1 MRVVQATRPGG
12 PEVLA
17 VVDLPDPS
25 PAPEQVIVE
34 VAAAGVNFIDTYR
47 RSGRYPVPFPHVVG
61 AEGAGTV
68 VAVGSDVTEVA
79 VGDAVAWVAGSEG
92 SYAEHARVVA
102 EQVVPV
108 PDGVAPDTAAAL
120 LLQGITAHYLVR
132 STFPVQPGQDV
143 LVHAGAGGVGLLLTQ
158 LAVAA
163 GARVITTV
171 STDDKEAL
179 SRAAGASDVIR
190 YDRMSDLAAELPAAV
205 RALTGGHGVHTVY
218 DGVGASTFDASLAS
232 LRPRG
237 ALALFGG
244 SSGAVPPFDP
254 MRLENLGS
262 LFLSRPSIRHYT
274 ATRPELMWR
283 AGELFDAVL
292 AGTLD
297 VRIGARFP
305 LAGAADAHRALE
317 GRATTGK
324 VLVVP
329 QEEG

>member
-25 PAPEQVIVE
+25 PDPEQVIVE

-61 AEGAGTV
+61 LEGAGTV
-68 VAVGSDVTEVA
+68 VAVGSDVTAVT
-79 VGDAVAWVAGSEG
+79 VGDTVAWVAGSQG
-92 SYAEHARVVA
+92 SYAEHARVLA
-102 EQVVPV
+102 EQVVRV
-108 PDGVAPDTAAAL
+108 PDGVAPATAAAL

-132 STFPVQPGQDV
+132 STFPVQAGQDV

-163 GARVITTV
+163 GARVLATV
-171 STDDKEAL
+171 STDAKEAL
-179 SRAAGASDVIR
+179 SRAAGASEVIR
-190 YDRMSDLAAELPAAV
+190 YDRMRDLTTELPAAV
-205 RALTGGHGVHTVY
+205 REATGGHGVHTVF

-244 SSGAVPPFDP
+244 ASGAVPPFDP
-254 MRLENLGS
+254 MRLENSGS

-274 ATRPELMWR
+274 ATRAELEWR

-297 VRIGARFP
+297 VRVGATFG
-305 LAGAADAHRALE
+305 LDDAADAHRALE

-324 VLVVP
+324 VLIVP
-329 QEEG
+329 DDLQ

>member
-25 PAPEQVIVE
+25 PEPEQVVVE

-61 AEGAGTV
+61 SEGAGTV
-68 VAVGSDVTEVA
+68 VAVGSDVTGLT
-79 VGDAVAWVAGSEG
+79 VGDTVAWVAGSEG
-92 SYAEHARVVA
+92 SYAEHARVLA

-108 PDGVAPDTAAAL
+108 PDGVTPDTAAAL

-132 STFPVQPGQDV
+132 STFPVQAGQDV
-143 LVHAGAGGVGLLLTQ
+143 LLHAGAGGVGLLLTQ

-171 STDDKEAL
+171 STDEKEAL

-190 YDRMSDLAAELPAAV
+190 YDRMADLATELPAAV
-205 RALTGGHGVHTVY
+205 RELTGGHGVHTVY

-237 ALALFGG
+237 GLALFGG

-274 ATRPELMWR
+274 ATRAELEWR
-283 AGELFDAVL
+283 AAELFDAVL
-292 AGTLD
+292 GGTLD
-297 VRIGARFP
+297 VRVGARFP

-324 VLVVP
+324 VLIMP
-329 QEEG
+329 GEEG

>member
-25 PAPEQVIVE
+25 PSPEQVIVE

-61 AEGAGTV
+61 SEGAGTV
-68 VAVGSDVTEVA
+68 VAVGSDVTAVA
-79 VGDAVAWVAGSEG
+79 VGDTVAWVAGSEG
-92 SYAEHARVVA
+92 AYAEHARVLA

-108 PDGVAPDTAAAL
+108 PDGVAPDTAAGL

-132 STFPVQPGQDV
+132 STFPVQAGQDV
-143 LVHAGAGGVGLLLTQ
+143 LLHAGAGGVGLLLTQ

-171 STDDKEAL
+171 STDEKEAL
-179 SRAAGASDVIR
+179 SRGAGAADVIR
-190 YDRMSDLAAELPAAV
+190 YDRMTDVTTELPAAV
-205 RALTGGHGVHTVY
+205 RELTGGHGVHTVY

-244 SSGAVPPFDP
+244 ASGAVPPFDP

-274 ATRPELMWR
+274 ATRAELEWR
-283 AGELFDAVL
+283 AAELFDAVL

-297 VRIGARFP
+297 VRVGARFP

-324 VLVVP
+324 VLIVP
-329 QEEG
+329 TEED